1 MGREDLRSG
10 RLDPDRDPRADRYL
24 SSMEADRRIA
34 GADIRVDVAHL
45 VMLVQQGIIAP
56 APARALMEVI
66 LDWHEHGIPDS
77 VFTSSFE
84 DIFAGKEA
92 ELIRR
97 LGPDIGG
104 RLHVG
109 RSRNDEVATC
119 IRLELR
125 TRLLDLLDALLGLR
139 RVILDRAAS
148 FVEAVM
154 PGFTHL
160 QHAQPTTLAHHLA
173 AYEQAFSRD
182 FDRVLDAYTRTDSC
196 PLGSAAFAGT
206 GYPVDRDL
214 TARLLGFST
223 VMGNTMD
230 AVSSRDFALEAMAAC
245 SILMVTVSR
254 LCEELVI
261 WSSGMVGFAA
271 LSDAHSST
279 SSIMPQKKNPDTAE
293 VMRAKAGSVTGALV
307 SGMMITRALPMS
319 YNRDLQELTPHLWR
333 AMDETTESAT
343 LLTAMLE
350 QVSFDT
356 GRMYEEAGAGATTAT
371 DVADLLVREWGVP
384 FRSAHAVV
392 ARAVRSGHLDSR
404 GLVEAAG
411 SLGEGDL
418 FDGVEFT
425 DDQISRALDPR
436 TSVTSRATPGGPA
449 PGVMEDH
456 LAHRTAALSRDRE
469 RVGELRHRIADAD
482 RELDER
488 ARRLISS

>member
-1 MGREDLRSG
+1 MGREDLRRG
-10 RLDPDRDPRADRYL
+10 RLDSDRDPDADRYL

-34 GADIRVDVAHL
+34 GADIRVDMAHL
-45 VMLVQQGIIAP
+45 VMLVQQGILTSE
-56 APARALMEVI
+56 PARALMEVI
-66 LDWHEHGIPDS
+66 LEWHEQGMPDS
-77 VFTSSFE
+77 VFDASFE
-84 DIFAGKEA
+84 DLFAGKEA

-97 LGPDIGG
+97 LGPEIGG

-119 IRLELR
+119 IRMALC
-125 TRLLDLLDALLGLR
+125 TRLLDLMDALIELR
-139 RVILDRAAS
+139 RALIDRAAS
-148 FVEAVM
+148 HQSAVM

-173 AYEQAFSRD
+173 AYEQALSRD
-182 FDRVLDAYTRTDSC
+182 FDRILGAFTRTDGC

-223 VMGNTMD
+223 VVGNTMD
-230 AVSSRDFALEAMAAC
+230 AVSSRDFALEAMSAC

-254 LCEELVI
+254 FCEELVM
-261 WSSGMVGFAA
+261 WSSGLVGFAS

-293 VMRAKAGSVTGALV
+293 VMRAKAGTVSGALF

-333 AMDETTESAT
+333 AVEETTASVC
-343 LLTAMLE
+343 LLTTMLA

-356 GRMYEEAGAGATTAT
+356 HRMEDEAGAGGTTAT
-371 DVADLLVREWGVP
+371 DVADMLVREWGVP
-384 FRSAHAVV
+384 FRSAHAMV
-392 ARAVRSGHLDSR
+392 ARAVRSGRLDAR
-404 GLVEAAG
+404 GLLEAAAA
-411 SLGEGDL
+411 LGEEDI
-418 FDGVEFT
+418 FAGVEIS
-425 DDQISRALDPR
+425 DDHITRALDPR
-436 TSVTSRATPGGPA
+436 TSVASRETPGGPA
-449 PGVMEDH
+449 PRAMGDH
-456 LAHRTAALSRDRE
+456 LAVRTGVLTRDRD
-469 RVGELRHRIADAD
+469 RLGELRDRIADAD
-482 RELDER
+482 RELNER